1 MKAPML
7 NCVEHAAKFSLPY
20 QRHNGATLIAVIKAL
35 YMYSNRSP
43 SDLIENEQENSHI
56 LVHVCRLW
64 PSRLRVIEG

>member
-43 SDLIENEQENSHI
+43 SDLKENELENSHI

>member
-1 MKAPML
+1 ML
-7 NCVEHAAKFSLPY
+7 NCVEHVANFRLPY
-20 QRHNGATLIAVIKAL
+20 QRHNGATLIVVIKAL

-43 SDLIENEQENSHI
+43 SDLIENEHENSHI